1 MHGVALAQAPYTD
14 RIKPVRL
21 LGAKGA
27 RDSVSLVALN
37 VLTESRLLVAGME
50 DGFVKICM

>member
-1 MHGVALAQAPYTD
+1 MGVAVAQAPYTD

-27 RDSVSLVALN
+27 KDSVSLVALN

-50 DGFVKICM
+50 DGFIKVCM